1 MTTTSFGRRGS
12 ATVARPTPSTSRA
25 IVSER
30 EPEEPAAVGDHLDW
44 TSAHNDLFA
53 QWPLLTLGVV
63 VLLALVFALQIHFA
77 FDMGPKRAMSLES
90 LMAFGGSSRDL
101 VIGDHQVWRIFTAPM
116 LHGDTSHLLGNCFA
130 LAFLGYRLEPLVGRG
145 WFGLIY
151 VVGGLGGGVAS
162 LIGNPPGVITVG
174 ASGAISGLIGAV
186 FVMSFHANADPERQT
201 RMRKTALRFG
211 VPAILPMFWNMSNG
225 VDYFA
230 HAGGALA
237 GALMGLVL
245 MVHWRRPTPRP
256 SNGDDAGTGALLG
269 FTGVMIASI
278 FVVMQYPVHKARAA
292 ERAPINALTTATKKP
307 GSDAQALAAKYD
319 KDPRVH
325 FVAGAKHLGESQ
337 FAAAEREMR
346 QVLTL
351 IPEGAGGQEG
361 GMRDKAGSALALALA
376 AQSRMTEAREV
387 AVPFCRRPKTGRD
400 DYDRRMREA
409 FDMMKLCS

>member
-12 ATVARPTPSTSRA
+12 AIDARPAPSTPRA

-30 EPEEPAAVGDHLDW
+30 DREEPAAGGHHLDW
-44 TSAHNDLFA
+44 TSSNSDLFA
-53 QWPLLTLGVV
+53 LWPVMTVGLVT
-63 VLLALVFALQIHFA
+63 LLALVFALQIQFA

-90 LMAFGGSSRDL
+90 LVAFGASGRDL
-101 VIGDHQVWRIFTAPM
+101 VIGQGQYWRLFTAPM

-130 LAFLGYRLEPLVGRG
+130 LAFLGYRLESLVGRG

-151 VVGGLGGGVAS
+151 VVAGLGGGIAS
-162 LIGNPPGVITVG
+162 LLFNPPAVVTVG

-186 FVMSFHANADPERQT
+186 FVMSFHGNAAPENQA

-211 VPAILPMFWNMSNG
+211 VPSLLPIVWNMSNG

-230 HAGGALA
+230 HAGGALT

-245 MVHWRRPTPRP
+245 MVHWRESTFRPT
-256 SNGDDAGTGALLG
+256 SGEAAGTGALAGLAA
-269 FTGVMIASI
+269 VMIASI
-278 FVVMQYPVHKARAA
+278 FVVIQYPTHRARAA
-292 ERAPINALTTATKKP
+292 ERAPINAIASATKKP
-307 GSDAQALAAKYD
+307 GSDAQALAEKYG

-325 FVAGAKHLGESQ
+325 FLAGAKHLGASE

-351 IPEGAGGQEG
+351 IPEDAGGHDG
-361 GMRDKAGSALALALA
+361 DMRAKAGSALALALA
-376 AQSRMTEAREV
+376 AQNRFTEARRL
-387 AVPFCRRPKTGRD
+387 AGPFCSRPKAGRD